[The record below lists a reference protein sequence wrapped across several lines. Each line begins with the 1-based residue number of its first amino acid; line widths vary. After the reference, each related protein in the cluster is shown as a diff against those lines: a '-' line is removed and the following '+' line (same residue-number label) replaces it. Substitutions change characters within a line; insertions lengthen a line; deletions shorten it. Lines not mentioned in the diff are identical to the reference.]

1 MFPRRCFTQ
10 PLTKVTAQEW
20 PRKKLMYIDILNGFF
35 KANRMFFDNLQSQLS
50 PSFVSVDNKT
60 FACVALFA
68 AQLVS

>member
-1 MFPRRCFTQ
+1 
-10 PLTKVTAQEW
+10 
-20 PRKKLMYIDILNGFF
+20 MYIDILNGFF